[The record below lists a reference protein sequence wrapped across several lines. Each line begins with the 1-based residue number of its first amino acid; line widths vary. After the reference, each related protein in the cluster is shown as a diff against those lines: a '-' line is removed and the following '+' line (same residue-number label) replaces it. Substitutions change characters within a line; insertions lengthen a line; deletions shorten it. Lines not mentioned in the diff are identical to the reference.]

1 MTRLF
6 SIIVLLALVALALK
20 PAMFVIDQAE
30 QGIIVQFGEPVGEV
44 ITEPGLHWKKP
55 FIQDV
60 RRFDKRIMPWDG
72 DVSQVP
78 TLGREFILVDA
89 TARWKI
95 TDPLKFMQSV
105 RDEAGARTRLDD
117 IIDSAV
123 RDIISGTD
131 LEEIVRSADWA
142 VDAKVLKDEGVTIEV
157 DLDKPKKGREKLEQE
172 ILHAAAKQ
180 TPELGIELVD
190 VRLKRINYIDSV
202 RAQVENRMVSERQSI
217 AERFRSEGQGR
228 SQEIL
233 GEMERE
239 LRTIRS
245 DAERQAAEIRGKAD
259 AEATRIYGESFGA
272 DPEFYA
278 FMTTLESYQAMGAN
292 TTLVLGADS
301 EFFRYLE
308 STRKRNEE
316 DLGYGRRP
324 TIRGARRLGSRR
336 SLCVAGERTDVVR
349 LRGLR
354 RASTANGGRCD
365 RIERPAESRG
375 GGGGRRGPGCGTRSL
390 RPGGD

>member
-1 MTRLF
+1 MSR
-6 SIIVLLALVALALK
+6 IIAVVLLALIGLLLAK
-20 PAMFVIDQAE
+20 PAMFVVDQAE
-30 QGIIVQFGEPVGEV
+30 QVIIVQFGQPVGEV

-95 TDPLKFMQSV
+95 ADPLKFMQSV

-117 IIDSAV
+117 IIDSVV

-131 LEEIVRSADWA
+131 LEEIVRSADWD
-142 VDAKVLKDEGVTIEV
+142 VDVKTLAEEGVAIGEV
-157 DLDKPKKGREKLEQE
+157 DLDKPKKGRERLEQE
-172 ILHAAAKQ
+172 ILAAAAKQ

-245 DAERQAAEIRGKAD
+245 EAERQAAEIRGKAD
-259 AEATRIYGESFGA
+259 AQATKIYGESYGA

-278 FMTTLESYQAMGAN
+278 FLSTLESYRSMGAN
-292 TTLVLGADS
+292 TTLMLGADS

-308 STRKRNEE
+308 STRKRSQ
-316 DLGYGRRP
+316 P
-324 TIRGARRLGSRR
+324 
-336 SLCVAGERTDVVR
+336 
-349 LRGLR
+349 
-354 RASTANGGRCD
+354 
-365 RIERPAESRG
+365 
-375 GGGGRRGPGCGTRSL
+375 
-390 RPGGD
+390 

>member
-278 FMTTLESYQAMGAN
+278 FMTTLESYQAMGEN

-308 STRKRNEE
+308 STRKRSS
-316 DLGYGRRP
+316 P
-324 TIRGARRLGSRR
+324 
-336 SLCVAGERTDVVR
+336 
-349 LRGLR
+349 
-354 RASTANGGRCD
+354 
-365 RIERPAESRG
+365 
-375 GGGGRRGPGCGTRSL
+375 
-390 RPGGD
+390 